1 MNTMNNIQIN
11 KIDNGYLIMT
21 PPAANTLKLGN
32 PQNHNPQPTV
42 HYVADRDELIAYLQG
57 LDL

>member
-1 MNTMNNIQIN
+1 MNNIQIN

>member
-1 MNTMNNIQIN
+1 MNNIQIN

-21 PPAANTLKLGN
+21 PPAANTLKLGSPIN
-32 PQNHNPQPTV
+32 NFPPPTV
-42 HYVADRDELIAYLQG
+42 HYVADMDELIAYLQG